1 MPNSISA
8 HHKQAQPQHES
19 PVVYTQIAQQIAHIM
34 PDNLTAG
41 PSPPVAPSVYP
52 PLARLSSSIDDRR
65 NESLPSMLSSFARS
79 QLTPEK
85 IRMVMAHPMLGP
97 IARANLINA
106 QMNDPLRANGPGVAT
121 PLGDALGFSSIRR

>member
-1 MPNSISA
+1 
-8 HHKQAQPQHES
+8 
-19 PVVYTQIAQQIAHIM
+19 M
-34 PDNLTAG
+34 PDT
-41 PSPPVAPSVYP
+41 YP

-65 NESLPSMLSSFARS
+65 NEGLPSMLSSFALS

-106 QMNDPLRANGPGVAT
+106 QNYSGGVT
-121 PLGDALGFSSIRR
+121 PLGSALGVNDVRLR

>member
-1 MPNSISA
+1 
-8 HHKQAQPQHES
+8 
-19 PVVYTQIAQQIAHIM
+19 M
-34 PDNLTAG
+34 PDT
-41 PSPPVAPSVYP
+41 YP

-65 NESLPSMLSSFARS
+65 NESMSDMLSSFARS

-106 QMNDPLRANGPGVAT
+106 QINNVPASS
-121 PLGDALGFSSIRR
+121 LGDALGFSDVRPR

>member
-1 MPNSISA
+1 MPPSICA
-8 HHKQAQPQHES
+8 AHKQTQPQHES

-41 PSPPVAPSVYP
+41 VPSVAPSAYP
-52 PLARLSSSIDDRR
+52 PLARLSSNIDDRR
-65 NESLPSMLSSFARS
+65 NESLPGMLSSFALS

-85 IRMVMAHPMLGP
+85 IRMVLAHPLIGP

-106 QMNDPLRANGPGVAT
+106 QSNPGVAT
-121 PLGDALGFSSIRR
+121 PLGDALGFGDIRR